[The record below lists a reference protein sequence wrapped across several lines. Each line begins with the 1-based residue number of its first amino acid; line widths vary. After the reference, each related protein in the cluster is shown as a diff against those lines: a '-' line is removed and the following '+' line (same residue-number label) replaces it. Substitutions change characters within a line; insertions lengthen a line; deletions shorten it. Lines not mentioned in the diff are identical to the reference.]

1 MPRNQ
6 KIKPFLWFDNNL
18 EEAIA
23 FYKEVFPEVVVH
35 SINPMMGEF
44 SIFDQ
49 EFLALNGGPQFPFTE
64 AVSFFIT
71 CADQAEIDYY
81 WNALTQGGS
90 EGRCGW
96 LKDKFGLSW
105 QVVPAELGAHLG
117 NPDPEKS
124 AYAMDAMMKMNKFVI
139 ADLYFGD
146 LE

>member
-64 AVSFFIT
+64 AVSFFIS

-81 WNALTQGGS
+81 WDALTQGGS

-139 ADLYFGD
+139 ADLYSGD

>member
-1 MPRNQ
+1 MPRSQ

-23 FYKEVFPEVVVH
+23 FYKTVFPEVEVH
-35 SINPMMGEF
+35 SINSMMGEF
-44 SIFDQ
+44 SIFGQ

-71 CADQAEIDYY
+71 CADQKEIDYY
-81 WNALTQGGS
+81 WNALTEGGS

-105 QVVPAELGAHLG
+105 QVVPAELGAHIG

-124 AYAMDAMMKMNKFVI
+124 AYAMNAMMQMNKFVI
-139 ADLYFGD
+139 ADLYSETD
-146 LE
+146 

>member
-1 MPRNQ
+1 MPRSQ

-23 FYKEVFPEVVVH
+23 FYKTVFAEVEVH

-44 SIFDQ
+44 SIFGQ

-71 CADQAEIDYY
+71 CADQKEIDYY
-81 WNALTQGGS
+81 WNALTEGGS

-105 QVVPAELGAHLG
+105 QVVPAELGSHIG

-124 AYAMDAMMKMNKFVI
+124 AYAMNAMMQMNKFVI
-139 ADLYFGD
+139 ADLYSETD
-146 LE
+146 

>member
-1 MPRNQ
+1 MPRSQ

-23 FYKEVFPEVVVH
+23 FYKTVFPEVGVH

-44 SIFDQ
+44 SIFGQ

-71 CADQAEIDYY
+71 CADQKEIDYY
-81 WNALTQGGS
+81 WNALTEGGS

-105 QVVPAELGAHLG
+105 QVVPAELGAHIG

-124 AYAMDAMMKMNKFVI
+124 AYAMNAMMQMNKFVI
-139 ADLYFGD
+139 ADLYSVTD
-146 LE
+146 

>member
-1 MPRNQ
+1 MPRSQ

-23 FYKEVFPEVVVH
+23 FYKTVFPELEVH

-44 SIFDQ
+44 SIFGQ

-71 CADQAEIDYY
+71 CTDQNEIDYY
-81 WNALTQGGS
+81 WSALTEGGS

-105 QVVPAELGAHLG
+105 QVVPAELGAHIG
-117 NPDPEKS
+117 NSDPEKS
-124 AYAMDAMMKMNKFVI
+124 AYAMNAMMQMNKFVI
-139 ADLYFGD
+139 EDLYSETD
-146 LE
+146 

>member
-81 WNALTQGGS
+81 WNALT
-90 EGRCGW
+90 
-96 LKDKFGLSW
+96 
-105 QVVPAELGAHLG
+105 
-117 NPDPEKS
+117 
-124 AYAMDAMMKMNKFVI
+124 
-139 ADLYFGD
+139 
-146 LE
+146 